1 MTPKQERKKEKI
13 VKAMKKNFS
22 DFRQRYGSDA
32 KSVMYATA
40 TKQAMNE
47 DGHSDVASARRKVS
61 LIMED
66 ASQMS
71 DKLNQMD
78 PMESLPS
85 WWMNKMAVASSHLD
99 SLRNYLLVP
108 SSSDEEV
115 NEETLDELDRK
126 TLGSYITK
134 ASDARGH
141 RGLPTRKV
149 DNRYSGVYKASKRIN
164 KMEKDSMKKMNESDH
179 HSDTEHDYYSD
190 KLDRAGKKLGID
202 TSKKISDEDSH
213 KLASEHEQH
222 VQKTGDHLYQGG
234 VSMGYKHPKGHEYEA
249 MSNHIE
255 NHNKYHKEDRF
266 PGPVS
271 PDEKHFS
278 DKEGFNA
285 NRKMMKMM
293 SDIRKRKD
301 AKQVGTRKEELSGN
315 QHKIDA
321 NKNGRIDAHDF
332 KLLRQRK
339 K

>member
-1 MTPKQERKKEKI
+1 
-13 VKAMKKNFS
+13 
-22 DFRQRYGSDA
+22 
-32 KSVMYATA
+32 
-40 TKQAMNE
+40 
-47 DGHSDVASARRKVS
+47 
-61 LIMED
+61 
-66 ASQMS
+66 
-71 DKLNQMD
+71 
-78 PMESLPS
+78 
-85 WWMNKMAVASSHLD
+85 
-99 SLRNYLLVP
+99 
-108 SSSDEEV
+108 
-115 NEETLDELDRK
+115 
-126 TLGSYITK
+126 
-134 ASDARGH
+134 
-141 RGLPTRKV
+141 
-149 DNRYSGVYKASKRIN
+149 
-164 KMEKDSMKKMNESDH
+164 
-179 HSDTEHDYYSD
+179 
-190 KLDRAGKKLGID
+190 
-202 TSKKISDEDSH
+202 
-213 KLASEHEQH
+213 
-222 VQKTGDHLYQGG
+222 
-234 VSMGYKHPKGHEYEA
+234 MGYKHPKGHEYQA